1 MSDDKKAG
9 IATDVLLY
17 LDGRFDSITKVQDNV
32 NKELFDKLNEITVI
46 VKENLVVAKIQNSRI
61 YKLEKKHESCPGV
74 EAISRLNIKKA
85 VDDKADEI
93 KSEKGY
99 VIGKVIKEWSI
110 TAVAL
115 TGIVAGVML
124 IVKYFVG

>member
-46 VKENLVVAKIQNSRI
+46 VKENLVVAKTQNSRI
-61 YKLEKKHESCPGV
+61 YKLEKKHESCPGL

-85 VDDKADEI
+85 VDDKAEEI

-124 IVKYFVG
+124 IIKYFVE